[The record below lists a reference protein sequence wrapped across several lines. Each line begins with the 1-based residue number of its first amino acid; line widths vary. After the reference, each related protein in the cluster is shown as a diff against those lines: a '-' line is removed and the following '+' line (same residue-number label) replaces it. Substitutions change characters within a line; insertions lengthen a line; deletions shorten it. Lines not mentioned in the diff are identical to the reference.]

1 MGKII
6 VSFLLTWALV
16 YVGYL
21 FLKHSSW
28 AEKRTLLK
36 GLFISGLT
44 AFVAMATLAFV
55 VLMF

>member
-6 VSFLLTWALV
+6 TSFLLTWALV
-16 YVGYL
+16 YVSYL
-21 FLKHSSW
+21 LLKHTSW
-28 AEKRTLLK
+28 AEKQTLLK

-44 AFVAMATLAFV
+44 ALVAMATLASV